1 MRVTQ
6 SMLSSNMLRNLS
18 SSYSKMGVLQE
29 QINTGK
35 KISRPSQ
42 DPVIA
47 MKGIGY
53 RSDLNR
59 VEQFERNLGEVNNW
73 LDSSDDA
80 LDKVGL
86 AMHRV
91 RELIIDAN
99 NDTKTPDD
107 RDKIAKEIEQI
118 KLQIGD
124 LANTKVGDK
133 FIFSGTKTFSPLY
146 DETKIVPTPP
156 PTVPPTVPTPV
167 PTPIAPYDINGFL
180 DLSNLIN
187 TGIEEEVIIEIN
199 AGVELKV
206 NINGVGIF
214 SDIGNMMRQIQDAL
228 EHEKITGNKGDYDKF
243 LEDIDGCTDSVLTAR
258 SDIGARQN
266 RVEMMENRLSSQNLI
281 VTKQMSDNEDVEYE
295 EAITD
300 LITQESIHRAGLAVG
315 SRIIQPSLVDFLR

>member
-29 QINTGK
+29 QLNTGK

-73 LDSSDDA
+73 LDSSDDG
-80 LDKVGL
+80 LDKVGQAL
-86 AMHRV
+86 QRV
-91 RELIIDAN
+91 RELVIDAN
-99 NDTKTPDD
+99 NDTKTPED

-118 KLQIGD
+118 KLQIRD
-124 LANTKVGDK
+124 LGNTKVGDK
-133 FIFSGTKTFSPLY
+133 YIFSGTKTLAPLY
-146 DETKIVPTPP
+146 DSTGT
-156 PTVPPTVPTPV
+156 
-167 PTPIAPYDINGFL
+167 APLYDANGFL
-180 DLSNLIN
+180 NAN
-187 TGIEEEVIIEIN
+187 YTGVTEDVNIEIN
-199 AGVELKV
+199 AGVEITV
-206 NINGVGIF
+206 NTNGIGIF
-214 SDIGNMMRQIQDAL
+214 SEIDDMMNQLQSALEAEKNTGVKGNYDAL
-228 EHEKITGNKGDYDKF
+228 
-243 LEDIDGCTDSVLTAR
+243 LELTDNNTDAVLTAR
-258 SDIGARQN
+258 SNIGARQN

>member
-29 QINTGK
+29 QLNTGK

-73 LDSSDDA
+73 LDSSDDG
-80 LDKVGL
+80 LDKVGQAL
-86 AMHRV
+86 QRV
-91 RELIIDAN
+91 RELVIDAN
-99 NDTKTPDD
+99 NDTKTPED

-118 KLQIGD
+118 KLQIRD
-124 LANTKVGDK
+124 LGNTKVGDK
-133 FIFSGTKTFSPLY
+133 YIFSGTKTLAPLY
-146 DETKIVPTPP
+146 DPNGT
-156 PTVPPTVPTPV
+156 
-167 PTPIAPYDINGFL
+167 APLYDADGFL
-180 DLSNLIN
+180 NATLPGVSEDVN
-187 TGIEEEVIIEIN
+187 IEIN
-199 AGVELKV
+199 AGVEITV
-206 NINGVGIF
+206 NTNGIGIF
-214 SDIGNMMRQIQDAL
+214 DEIDDMMKQLQNAL
-228 EHEKITGNKGDYDKF
+228 ETEKNTGVKGDYDAL
-243 LEDIDGCTDSVLTAR
+243 LELTDNNVDAVLTAR
-258 SDIGARQN
+258 SKIGARQN

>member
-29 QINTGK
+29 QLNTGK

-73 LDSSDDA
+73 LDSSDDG
-80 LDKVGL
+80 LDKVGAAL
-86 AMHRV
+86 QRV
-91 RELIIDAN
+91 RELVIDAN

-118 KLQIGD
+118 KLQIRD
-124 LANTKVGDK
+124 LGNTKVGDK
-133 FIFSGTKTFSPLY
+133 YIFSGTKTLAPLY
-146 DETKIVPTPP
+146 DPNGTPP
-156 PTVPPTVPTPV
+156 L
-167 PTPIAPYDINGFL
+167 YDANGFL
-180 DLSNLIN
+180 NANHPGVTEDVN
-187 TGIEEEVIIEIN
+187 IEIN
-199 AGVELKV
+199 AGVEITVNTNGIGVFNEIDDMMTQLK
-206 NINGVGIF
+206 
-214 SDIGNMMRQIQDAL
+214 DAL
-228 EHEKITGNKGDYDKF
+228 ETEKNTGVKGNYDAL
-243 LEDIDGCTDSVLTAR
+243 LELTDKNMDTVLTAR
-258 SDIGARQN
+258 SKIGARQN

>member
-18 SSYSKMGVLQE
+18 SSYSKMGVLQD

-73 LDSSDDA
+73 LDSSDDG
-80 LDKVGL
+80 LDKVGQAL
-86 AMHRV
+86 HRV

-99 NDTKTPDD
+99 NDTKTPED
-107 RDKIAKEIEQI
+107 RDMIAKEIEQI
-118 KLQIGD
+118 KLQIRD
-124 LANTKVGDK
+124 LGNTKVGDK
-133 FIFSGTKTFSPLY
+133 FIFSGTKTLSPLF
-146 DETKIVPTPP
+146 DESKIVTPP
-156 PTVPPTVPTPV
+156 AVAIP
-167 PTPIAPYDINGFL
+167 PYDTNGFL
-180 DLSNLIN
+180 DVN
-187 TGIEEEVIIEIN
+187 TPGVNENVNIEIN
-199 AGVELKV
+199 ADVELTV
-206 NINGVGIF
+206 NTNGIGIF
-214 SDIGNMMRQIQDAL
+214 NEIDDMMTQLQSAMEDEKNTGVKGNYDAFIGSV
-228 EHEKITGNKGDYDKF
+228 DKNH
-243 LEDIDGCTDSVLTAR
+243 DTVLTAR
-258 SDIGARQN
+258 SSIGARQN
-266 RVEMMENRLSSQNLI
+266 RVEMMGNRLSSQNLI
-281 VTKQMSDNEDVEYE
+281 VTKQMSVNEDIEYE
-295 EAITD
+295 EAITQ

>member
-29 QINTGK
+29 QLNTGK

-73 LDSSDDA
+73 LDSSDDGLDNVGQA
-80 LDKVGL
+80 LQ
-86 AMHRV
+86 RV
-91 RELIIDAN
+91 RELIIDAK
-99 NDTKTPDD
+99 NDTKTPED

-118 KLQIGD
+118 KLQIRD
-124 LANTKVGDK
+124 LGNAKVGDK
-133 FIFSGTKTFSPLY
+133 FIYSGTKTLSPLY
-146 DETKIVPTPP
+146 DPNGIPP
-156 PTVPPTVPTPV
+156 L
-167 PTPIAPYDINGFL
+167 YDANGFL
-180 DLSNLIN
+180 NANHPGVTEDVN
-187 TGIEEEVIIEIN
+187 IEIN
-199 AGVELKV
+199 AGVEINV
-206 NINGVGIF
+206 NTNGIGIF
-214 SDIGNMMRQIQDAL
+214 NEIDDMMNQLQNALETEKNTGVKGNYDAL
-228 EHEKITGNKGDYDKF
+228 LELTDKNM
-243 LEDIDGCTDSVLTAR
+243 DTVLTAR
-258 SDIGARQN
+258 SNIGARQN

>member
-18 SSYSKMGVLQE
+18 SSYSKMGTLQE
-29 QINTGK
+29 QLNTGK

-73 LDSSDDA
+73 LDSSDDG
-80 LDKVGL
+80 LDKVGAAL
-86 AMHRV
+86 QRV
-91 RELIIDAN
+91 RELVIDAN

-118 KLQIGD
+118 KLQIRD
-124 LANTKVGDK
+124 LGNSKVGDK
-133 FIFSGTKTFSPLY
+133 YIFSGTKTLAPLY
-146 DETKIVPTPP
+146 DPNGN
-156 PTVPPTVPTPV
+156 
-167 PTPIAPYDINGFL
+167 APLYDANGFL
-180 DLSNLIN
+180 NANHPGVTEDVN
-187 TGIEEEVIIEIN
+187 IEIN
-199 AGVELKV
+199 AGVEITV
-206 NINGVGIF
+206 NTNG
-214 SDIGNMMRQIQDAL
+214 IGVFDEIDDMMNQLQTAL
-228 EHEKITGNKGDYDKF
+228 ETNAPLDNFIGLADKNM
-243 LEDIDGCTDSVLTAR
+243 DTVLTAR
-258 SDIGARQN
+258 SKIGARQN

-281 VTKQMSDNEDVEYE
+281 VTKQLSENEDVEYE

>member
-18 SSYSKMGVLQE
+18 GSYSKMGVLQE
-29 QINTGK
+29 QLNTGK

-99 NDTKTPDD
+99 NDTKTPED
-107 RDKIAKEIEQI
+107 RDNIAKEIEQI
-118 KLQIGD
+118 RLQIGD

-133 FIFSGTKTFSPLY
+133 FIFSGTKTLSPLY
-146 DETKIVPTPP
+146 DESKIVSAPP
-156 PTVPPTVPTPV
+156 AT
-167 PTPIAPYDINGFL
+167 APYDINGFL
-180 DLSNLIN
+180 DPNNLTN

-199 AGVELKV
+199 ASVELKV
-206 NINGVGIF
+206 NTNGVNIF
-214 SDIGNMMRQIQDAL
+214 SEIGNMMRELQSAL
-228 EHEKITGNKGDYDKF
+228 ENEKNNVGKGDYDK
-243 LEDIDGCTDSVLTAR
+243 LLGDTDDCTDLVLTAR

-295 EAITD
+295 EAITN